1 MVQVP
6 TGGNMA
12 DINTKPLG
20 GQRIRYFTNPFGY
33 WHSEDQVRVG
43 ECALPKKIVRIESEW
58 LLLRAC
64 SQWLQ
69 KHPWK
74 KTTSNVKW
82 TQWRN
87 PMGNE
92 ILDCHDYCVQ
102 HYWFCSHELLWSS
115 ESINRF
121 CSYQSL
127 YDRLLW
133 GANQENERRI
143 EEVNGRVERTSDE
156 QYYYVAK
163 RSWESWE

>member
-1 MVQVP
+1 MRHLDGKLPWIQNRKGFKMVQVP

-69 KHPWK
+69 KHP
-74 KTTSNVKW
+74 
-82 TQWRN
+82 
-87 PMGNE
+87 
-92 ILDCHDYCVQ
+92 
-102 HYWFCSHELLWSS
+102 
-115 ESINRF
+115 
-121 CSYQSL
+121 
-127 YDRLLW
+127 
-133 GANQENERRI
+133 
-143 EEVNGRVERTSDE
+143 
-156 QYYYVAK
+156 
-163 RSWESWE
+163 